1 MRNKIILMTILVMLA
16 EILRQ
21 QAFWY
26 DALMI
31 AVAVIGGVPIIIGAW
46 KALRYR
52 IISIELLVSTAVIGA
67 VILGEFNEAGIVA
80 WLFCLGEV
88 LQNLIL
94 SRTQSAIR
102 KLTEMVPDKALLLKD
117 IDDDEPEEVSLS
129 EIRQDDLLLVRA
141 GDRIP
146 ADGTVVKGFGKAN
159 QANLT
164 GEEEAVFKDCG
175 KEVFAG
181 TILEDGMLVISVSR
195 VGSGTVFG
203 RIIEL
208 VEDAQD
214 SKPRVQKMIDRFAKY
229 YTPAVF
235 ILALAVGIV
244 LKNAELGITILVL
257 GCPGALVIG
266 IPVSLAAGIGRMAQ
280 ENILIKG
287 ASTIESL
294 SKIDALAFDKT
305 GTLTVGRLQVEEM
318 VWKRDDRSLLK
329 AIESRSS
336 HPLAGAIVTALEDVD
351 SGGHDVSGMVT
362 VPGKGIEAVVDGKKV
377 RAGNAK
383 FVGKPDFSMK
393 STGKSRV
400 YLSVDGEVTGGLA
413 IGSCLRDDAVN
424 AVERLRRN
432 GIRKIV
438 LLSGDNQEA
447 VDRIAEDVGI
457 SEGYGELMPDQK
469 VEKINELRQEG
480 FKVGFVGDG
489 INDGPALAL
498 AHVGIAIGSG
508 TDVALDVADAVLMTS
523 ELTKLDDARAFAG
536 RIEANMKEN
545 IVIAVL
551 TVVILL
557 LGLVFGYIHMGSGML
572 VHEASILLVILNGMR
587 LLGRKLI

>member
-1 MRNKIILMTILVMLA
+1 
-16 EILRQ
+16 
-21 QAFWY
+21 
-26 DALMI
+26 
-31 AVAVIGGVPIIIGAW
+31 
-46 KALRYR
+46 
-52 IISIELLVSTAVIGA
+52 
-67 VILGEFNEAGIVA
+67 
-80 WLFCLGEV
+80 
-88 LQNLIL
+88 
-94 SRTQSAIR
+94 
-102 KLTEMVPDKALLLKD
+102 
-117 IDDDEPEEVSLS
+117 
-129 EIRQDDLLLVRA
+129 
-141 GDRIP
+141 
-146 ADGTVVKGFGKAN
+146 
-159 QANLT
+159 
-164 GEEEAVFKDCG
+164 
-175 KEVFAG
+175 
-181 TILEDGMLVISVSR
+181 MLVISVSR

-208 VEDAQD
+208 VEDAED

-229 YTPAVF
+229 YTPVVF

-457 SEGYGELMPDQK
+457 SEEYGELMPDQK

-498 AHVGIAIGSG
+498 AHVGLAIGSG
-508 TDVALDVADAVLMTS
+508 TDFALDVADAVLMTS
-523 ELTKLDDARAFAG
+523 ELTKLDNARVFAG

>member
-1 MRNKIILMTILVMLA
+1 MILMSILVLLA

-31 AVAVIGGVPIIIGAW
+31 AVAVIGGVPILIRAW

-52 IISIELLVSTAVIGA
+52 IVSIELLVSTAVIGA
-67 VILGEFNEAGIVA
+67 VILGEFNEAGIVT

-88 LQNLIL
+88 LQNLTL

-102 KLTEMVPDKALLLKD
+102 KLTEMAPDKALLLKD

-129 EIRQDDLLLVRA
+129 EIRQGDLLLVRA
-141 GDRIP
+141 GDSIP

-164 GEEEAVFKDCG
+164 GEEEAVLKDCG

-181 TILEDGMLVISVSR
+181 TILEDGMLVLSVNR

-235 ILALAVGIV
+235 ILALAAGIV

-336 HPLAGAIVTALEDVD
+336 HPLAGAVVTALEDVD

-377 RAGNAK
+377 RAGNEK

-413 IGSCLRDDAVN
+413 IGSRLRDDAVK
-424 AVERLRRN
+424 AVERLREN

-447 VDRIAEDVGI
+447 VDKIAEDVGI

-480 FKVGFVGDG
+480 FRVGFVGDG

-498 AHVGIAIGSG
+498 ADVGIAIGSG

-545 IVIAVL
+545 IVIAVV

-587 LLGRKLI
+587 LLGKKLI